1 MFTFVWSFSFKNY
14 LSTSNFL
21 KHATHSNERENLA
34 IWQLSLTVKIYYF
47 LDSSWFLMVKF
58 LNTICYEKWN
68 FVVFF
73 WPAILILGVQSWS
86 ICREQMM
93 FPNTLAL
100 IQEFSYWL
108 LNRLRV
114 LRLCSAH
121 NILLYSCSFQ
131 MVSQRFCT
139 HKHVT
144 GLLQCV
150 VFNFHFSV
158 NEPHS
163 PSISHSVCQAINQT
177 RNQIN

>member
-1 MFTFVWSFSFKNY
+1 MTTITDSKN
-14 LSTSNFL
+14 LLFPWLLMIFDGEISQHNLLWKVEFCGFLLASNIDFGG
-21 KHATHSNERENLA
+21 
-34 IWQLSLTVKIYYF
+34 IIVIY
-47 LDSSWFLMVKF
+47 MQRAK
-58 LNTICYEKWN
+58 
-68 FVVFF
+68 
-73 WPAILILGVQSWS
+73 
-86 ICREQMM
+86 MM

-158 NEPHS
+158 NESHS